1 MAGTH
6 LFIQRSTLRECLFL
20 VKKLTLVLL
29 CWILSGCAGV
39 ADYEINLDNGYRI
52 DRLSAHE
59 IAVYG
64 DEPIQSEDESF
75 FNYLYVPAKV
85 TDVWW
90 NEEYIVA
97 KQMVL
102 VADERGYEQPPEQPS
117 LGNFQYWLID
127 VHSHQ
132 VLGPLDE
139 IELENETDKLGLT
152 EIISLTPIDKLK

>member
-6 LFIQRSTLRECLFL
+6 SFIQRYTLGKCVYL
-20 VKKLTLVLL
+20 VEKLTLVLL
-29 CWILSGCAGV
+29 WWILSGCAGL

-52 DRLSAHE
+52 DRLSAHVTA
-59 IAVYG
+59 IYG
-64 DEPIQSEDESF
+64 DEPIKSDDESF
-75 FNYLYVPAKV
+75 NNHLYVPAKV

-117 LGNFQYWLID
+117 LDDFQYWLID
-127 VHSHQ
+127 VHNHQ

-139 IELENETDKLGLT
+139 KELENETDKLGLT
-152 EIISLTPIDKLK
+152 EKISLTPINKLK